1 MSSPVNNNIND
12 TAYSNIQKATV
23 HASKDGNSDAKV
35 SFQESGGNSIF
46 SQTETNMNA
55 ALDKAVNDSTRL
67 SPDLKNNANTKS
79 IVQKYLGNTSFS
91 TLMNKFSSFSDIAY
105 KAVEINDSENKADVQ
120 AQIDNL
126 IDKQINDQVA
136 KVNTEVTSA
145 YTRALETA
153 LKQAENELVGDKDL
167 ENKDGSNTVKDDNY
181 KNLENISYHRPT
193 EEATKKEHTDVST
206 FNSSAKGA
214 ENQSKGYQS
223 TVAYLEA
230 NGAKAKTK
238 LVNGQ
243 EQTVY
248 KIKDDQGTRYVTVD
262 DAGQVHDLDKN
273 KGFLRSSKFT
283 TTDSIQVAKEDA
295 AINGAIAHDENGNG
309 LANAKV
315 KVRNVDGQ
323 KQSVLTWKDENGKK
337 HSRVIDHDNQS
348 GLSSSMEVHQV
359 NAGGRAKYASDV
371 SGLGALANK
380 DTNDDIKFNDSPHR
394 FQNGTWTD
402 ETGET
407 HADNV
412 TTQHGRMK
420 LDKANTGS
428 AVDNIITSAVKSG
441 AKATQQGD
449 ITEIKFPNGRTYTI
463 DKSDNVSA
471 NKTMRLVQAEIG
483 RTQQLNVKTNKNTV
497 TADTSKIVEDGRA
510 DTNLRENHLF
520 ERWSN
525 SSGDVKDVGVNSPQN
540 HTPSAGGKGKVNSV
554 RYGSNISRAQ
564 FAQEGWKAS
573 AGRTAEN
580 EILAKMDSADVKG
593 NEKSVRNLKTSEEF
607 ATRFLKAKGL
617 DAKNYDTKKLAA
629 ALADANPS
637 FFDKDGNMYR
647 NADFSRLNLP
657 KKLERYEA

>member
-12 TAYSNIQKATV
+12 TAYNNIQKATV
-23 HASKDGNSDAKV
+23 HASKDGNKDEKV
-35 SFQESGGNSIF
+35 SLQESGGNSIF

-55 ALDKAVNDSTRL
+55 ELDKAINNSARL
-67 SPDLKNNANTKS
+67 SQDIKSNANTKS

-105 KAVEINDSENKADVQ
+105 KAVELNDSETTTDVQ
-120 AQIDNL
+120 NQIDTL
-126 IDKQINDQVA
+126 IDNKISAQVT
-136 KVNTEVTSA
+136 KVNEEVTSA
-145 YTRALETA
+145 YTKALENA

-167 ENKDGSNTVKDDNY
+167 QNQDGSNTVKDDNY
-181 KNLENISYHRPT
+181 KNLKNISYHRPT
-193 EEATKKEHTDVST
+193 EETTNKEHTDVST

-283 TTDSIQVAKEDA
+283 TTDSVQVAKEDA
-295 AINGAIAHDENGNG
+295 RINGDKG

-323 KQSVLTWKDENGKK
+323 KQSVLTWKDDNGQK

-380 DTNDDIKFNDSPHR
+380 DANDDIKFNDSPHR

-428 AVDNIITSAVKSG
+428 AVDSIVTSAVKSG
-441 AKATQQGD
+441 ATATQQGD

-483 RTQQLNVKTNKNTV
+483 RTQQLNVRTNENTV

-510 DTNLRENHLF
+510 DTNLRENHVF
-520 ERWSN
+520 EKWSN
-525 SSGDVKDVGVNSPQN
+525 SSGNVLDVGVNSPQN

-580 EILAKMDSADVKG
+580 DILAKMDSAEVKG

-637 FFDKDGNMYR
+637 FFDSQGNMYR